1 VSSSLP
7 AQPSAPSQFR
17 SLTLKQ
23 RARWL
28 RHRPTSSESLLW
40 LHLRGKQLGV
50 QFRRQVVIGNHIV
63 DFFASSIALVVEID
77 GGYHAER
84 VALDAKRDARLR
96 RRGFRVLRLSH
107 ELVVRQPLAAVELIR
122 QATANR

>member
-1 VSSSLP
+1 VSSSRPLQP
-7 AQPSAPSQFR
+7 ATPSPFR

-28 RHRPTSSESLLW
+28 QRRPTSTESLLW

-50 QFRRQVVIGNHIV
+50 QFRRQVVIGNYIA
-63 DFFASSIALVVEID
+63 DFFASSIGLVVEID

-84 VALDAKRDARLR
+84 VAPDARRDARLR
-96 RRGFRVLRLSH
+96 RIGCRVLRISA
-107 ELVVRQPLAAVELIR
+107 ELVMRQPLAAAELVRSAIE
-122 QATANR
+122 AA

>member
-1 VSSSLP
+1 MSSSHP
-7 AQPSAPSQFR
+7 AQPSSPSPFR

-50 QFRRQVVIGNHIV
+50 QFRRQVVIGNYIA
-63 DFFASSIALVVEID
+63 DFFASSVGLVVEID

-84 VALDAKRDARLR
+84 VAPDARRDARLR
-96 RRGFRVLRLSH
+96 RRGLRVVRLSH
-107 ELVVRQPLAAVELIR
+107 ELVVRQPLAAVELVSR
-122 QATANR
+122 ALGAR